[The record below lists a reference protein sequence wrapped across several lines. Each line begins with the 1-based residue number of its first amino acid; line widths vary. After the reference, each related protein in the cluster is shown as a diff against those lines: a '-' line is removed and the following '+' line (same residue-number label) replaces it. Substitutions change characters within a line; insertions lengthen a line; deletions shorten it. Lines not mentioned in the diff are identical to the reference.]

1 MYTYINFSCI
11 WSTFLHI
18 SPSLSTKGNSNKKK
32 RSQSKAYL
40 YLALEDYNE
49 FGTSVILAGNRFDEH
64 LIGKLNVICYL
75 CIRTLHLENCS
86 MNIFMNILWLL
97 LGGIFT
103 FVEYLIASVLMMIT
117 IIGIP
122 FGIQTLKMATLALYP
137 FGKKVQ
143 SCPEA
148 GGCLNLLMNILW
160 IFLGGIW
167 ISLSHL
173 AFGIVLCITIIGIPF
188 GIQHFKLAGL
198 ALTPFGKEIVNQW
211 KMQVFH

>member
-1 MYTYINFSCI
+1 
-11 WSTFLHI
+11 
-18 SPSLSTKGNSNKKK
+18 
-32 RSQSKAYL
+32 
-40 YLALEDYNE
+40 
-49 FGTSVILAGNRFDEH
+49 
-64 LIGKLNVICYL
+64 
-75 CIRTLHLENCS
+75 

-97 LGGIFT
+97 LGGILT
-103 FVEYLIASVLMMIT
+103 FVEYLIASLLMMIT

-143 SCPEA
+143 SCPES
-148 GGCLNLLMNILW
+148 GGCLNILMNILW

-173 AFGIVLCITIIGIPF
+173 ALGIVLCITIIGIPF

-198 ALTPFGKEIVNQW
+198 ALTPFGKEIVNQ
-211 KMQVFH
+211 